1 MHRDQERKKVG
12 VGVKG
17 RGGGGFGKPILYCIL
32 VSTKTIFLEKEI
44 FDNFFRY
51 FADPAEEEKLGKKGA
66 EEWLED
72 TTRLTYN
79 CAHLRST
86 KENLTDSVKK
96 KFFKKFFV

>member
-1 MHRDQERKKVG
+1 M
-12 VGVKG
+12 
-17 RGGGGFGKPILYCIL
+17 
-32 VSTKTIFLEKEI
+32 STKTIFLEKEI

-79 CAHLRST
+79 YAHLRST
-86 KENLTDSVKK
+86 KESLTI
-96 KFFKKFFV
+96 